1 MGYHAIDNKRYSG
14 KNMID
19 DSPLGLLKRVLK
31 LIYREGRAIPLNYEV
46 REKVQTEHYT
56 LMRTSL
62 LSKRLNEIE
71 RETKDQLDTKEII
84 RIYHNYVGLS
94 LEDLEVAFLRM
105 NGRPYGGGEWAK
117 AARAIIDLNEAL
129 PAVTRE
135 SGVSAKEN
143 ADILLEFLRG
153 QHPVVQSKDSALSG
167 QLVRIPYRKTHGW
180 PQQYFPKDEE

>member
-1 MGYHAIDNKRYSG
+1 
-14 KNMID
+14 
-19 DSPLGLLKRVLK
+19 
-31 LIYREGRAIPLNYEV
+31 
-46 REKVQTEHYT
+46 
-56 LMRTSL
+56 
-62 LSKRLNEIE
+62 
-71 RETKDQLDTKEII
+71 
-84 RIYHNYVGLS
+84 
-94 LEDLEVAFLRM
+94 
-105 NGRPYGGGEWAK
+105 
-117 AARAIIDLNEAL
+117 LNEAL